1 MFLLFDHV
9 RLRTDSILAYR
20 WQEYQVTQSKGF
32 FKKEKISKYRI
43 ELYPSF
49 LSEQHYVEEFEDE
62 KKARERL
69 GEIKKI
75 CSTFILIDE
84 YYVNPKNIL
93 AYQLKEF
100 RGESSLHFYTTLGES
115 VYFVENFETVSD
127 GLQRYREL
135 SSWLPNFI
143 KFSELQLNK
152 DLVVSYE
159 LKNTGEDYVLSFY
172 TVANSVEGWTETFQ
186 SRLQA
191 EDRLRAVEG
200 ILGVK

>member
-9 RLRTDSILAYR
+9 RLKADSILAYR

-62 KKARERL
+62 KQARGRL
-69 GEIKKI
+69 GEIKKL

-100 RGESSLHFYTTLGES
+100 R
-115 VYFVENFETVSD
+115 
-127 GLQRYREL
+127 
-135 SSWLPNFI
+135 
-143 KFSELQLNK
+143 
-152 DLVVSYE
+152 
-159 LKNTGEDYVLSFY
+159 
-172 TVANSVEGWTETFQ
+172 
-186 SRLQA
+186 
-191 EDRLRAVEG
+191 
-200 ILGVK
+200 